1 MVTQGLLTQYF
12 DEGDHQRPVVLM
24 LHGWGTDAHNFDGL
38 SAYLAREYWVL
49 RVDLPGFGGT
59 QAPASAWYV
68 RDYAEFVA
76 RFLEKLGV
84 AELRAVI
91 GHSFGGRIVIAG
103 LAEGLVGAQTAVLLD
118 SAGIK
123 PPKTLRVQAI
133 GLVARV
139 GKRILAIPGI
149 SQFAPGLR
157 RRLYQTVGSA
167 DYLESG
173 PLRQIFL
180 NTINQDLSAAATRI
194 AVPTLIIWGAD
205 DLDTPPADGRTLA
218 NLIPNSTLSLVAG
231 AGHFVHLDA
240 PDRVNSLIKDF
251 LR

>member
-1 MVTQGLLTQYF
+1 MVVQDLLTQYF
-12 DEGDHQRPVVLM
+12 DDGDHRQPVMLM

-38 SAYLAREYWVL
+38 SAYLAKGFRVL
-49 RVDLPGFGGT
+49 RLDLPGFGGT

-84 AELRAVI
+84 AELRTVI

-103 LAEGLVGAQTAVLLD
+103 LAEGLLIAQTAVLLD

-123 PPKTLRVQAI
+123 PPKTLRVQVI

-139 GKRILAIPGI
+139 GKRVLAIPGL
-149 SQFAPGLR
+149 SQLAPGLR
-157 RRLYQTVGSA
+157 RRLYQSAGSA

-180 NTINQDLSAAATRI
+180 NTINQDLSADAARI

-205 DLDTPPADGRTLA
+205 DLDTPPADGRALA

-240 PDRVNSLIKDF
+240 PDRVNLLIKDF